1 MTLASNNNWALRLAN
16 LKKLKKSLVSY
27 LDQELKIQ
35 YKRFDNIDLSG
46 IARKEETKDI
56 LSLVEFVVYSTV
68 NSPYK
73 EEFIKKIMEL
83 DVECQTQFM
92 YFIQKA
98 MGEGDSPLFD
108 SSIKVENREV
118 LILRTEK
125 QRMAVQIQELLDEI
139 KQLKSSC
146 QKLTQEKEEM
156 QFSITDLKNEMNK
169 KCMINLSEITADS
182 NELELRLSERELKI
196 MQLANQ
202 LNDVRSSTEKE
213 ISKLRD
219 ELDVANAKVYN
230 LTQSERTL
238 QQYKKRVESLSSVK
252 IKLKETEKICDELRE
267 QLDLKDLEIE
277 NANSLKKSV
286 KALRDEVMFEK
297 HNNESL
303 VIKMDIMKK
312 DAKRREAELDDVKE
326 KLSFAEGRIRDLEFE
341 RHGQDSPQNSEDSM
355 MCSKLSDLDDIYK
368 NTLEVRKDNRRITG
382 NIDIDQVKKE
392 KLILM
397 NKMNKAKGKAKAL
410 QENLKMVVEEM
421 AQRRGELSFRVK
433 QLESQLLGM
442 TSQLQVTSQ
451 NMSFMQNEKFKY
463 DQCMYELEQVKISKE
478 SLIDEMKKLYEEKD
492 QTYKKL
498 IECREE
504 SMTLQKIINE
514 KETAFRQR
522 ELTEKILN
530 EKVQALT
537 ESEKVALG
545 VIENLK
551 KQRSEDTNDY
561 MMKFVD
567 TERELIA
574 LKSEKSGIMY
584 RLAEK
589 EERVQEVLKDK
600 ADTIRILEKEH
611 KDVLNRLK
619 EDNERRMNQTI
630 SQCDDAITQLQKER
644 ELLVRQLKNEKKNA
658 LQEWKKSMNFEYAQ
672 CSKDEIN
679 KLKEELSKKDK
690 EIYKLTLS
698 NREIKKCW
706 KDSTKMLKAVWKEL
720 GIETQKIQNA
730 NKRYN

>member
-1 MTLASNNNWALRLAN
+1 MTLTSNNNWALRLAN
-16 LKKLKKSLVSY
+16 LKKLKKSLVGY

-46 IARKEETKDI
+46 IARREDAKDI
-56 LSLVEFVVYSTV
+56 LNLVEFVVFSTV

-83 DVECQTQFM
+83 DEECQTQFM

-139 KQLKSSC
+139 KQLKLSC
-146 QKLTQEKEEM
+146 QKLAQEKEEM

-182 NELELRLSERELKI
+182 NELELRISEKEVKV
-196 MQLANQ
+196 MQLTNQ
-202 LNDVRSSTEKE
+202 LNDIKCSSDKE

-230 LTQSERTL
+230 LSQSERTL

-286 KALRDEVMFEK
+286 KALRDEVMLEK
-297 HNNESL
+297 QNNDNL
-303 VIKMDIMKK
+303 VVKMDLMKK
-312 DAKRREAELDDVKE
+312 DMKRKETEIEDLKE

-355 MCSKLSDLDDIYK
+355 MCSKLSDLDEIYK
-368 NTLEVRKDNRRITG
+368 NTLEVRRDTRRITG
-382 NIDIDQVKKE
+382 NIDIDQVRKE
-392 KLILM
+392 KLIM
-397 NKMNKAKGKAKAL
+397 QNKVNKAKGKAKAL

-463 DQCMYELEQVKISKE
+463 DQCVYELEQIKISKE
-478 SLIDEMKKLYEEKD
+478 SLIEDMKKLYEEKD

-504 SMTLQKIINE
+504 SMSLQKIINE

-530 EKVQALT
+530 EKVQALA

-551 KQRSEDTNDY
+551 KQRSEDSSDY

-567 TERELIA
+567 TERELIG
-574 LKSEKSGIMY
+574 LKSEKSSLMF
-584 RLAEK
+584 RLTEK
-589 EERVQEVLKDK
+589 EERIQEVLKDK

-630 SQCDDAITQLQKER
+630 NQCDDAITQLQKER

-690 EIYKLTLS
+690 EIYKLALS